1 MGTVTGQPPSDFADL
16 LRQLRKDA
24 RLTQEELA
32 EDAAVSLRTI
42 QDLEGRRHRTA
53 HKPTAERLAGALQL
67 TGTARA
73 VFVKAAAGR
82 AAAAEVLAAAGA
94 ADVPA
99 GAMGVGLGPPA
110 AAPVPRELPGR
121 RHRLHRPG
129 QRTGAAG

>member
-53 HKPTAERLAGALQL
+53 HKPTAERLAGALHL
-67 TGTARA
+67 TGPVRA
-73 VFVKAAAGR
+73 VVHQGR
-82 AAAAEVLAAAGA
+82 RG
-94 ADVPA
+94 
-99 GAMGVGLGPPA
+99 
-110 AAPVPRELPGR
+110 PGR
-121 RHRLHRPG
+121 RR
-129 QRTGAAG
+129 